1 MMVVVVGFVVVVGVT
16 LVIWVVGVCA
26 NIQSTTTHI
35 VVFDT

>member
-1 MMVVVVGFVVVVGVT
+1 MMVVGLVVVVGVA
-16 LVIWVVGVCA
+16 LLIWVVDVCA